1 MRIGDRDGL
10 DAIYD
15 EEAQLILSNRERLY
29 GRRGL
34 TVDAYEVS
42 LLTRKPLFVD
52 GLYMVFYTN
61 QRIVGL
67 RDMTQTE
74 EEQYLDTLRPIDRA
88 KFAGSLG
95 EEHHVLSYV
104 EYPLMEVTR
113 VSKVGTKYLRLM
125 VASDNR
131 RYEFRYRPWGAACRF
146 FSTLLR
152 KEEQK

>member
-1 MRIGDRDGL
+1 MKIGDRDGL

-34 TVDAYEVS
+34 TIDAYEVS

-52 GLYMVFYTN
+52 SLYMVFYTN

-67 RDMTQTE
+67 RDMTE
-74 EEQYLDTLRPIDRA
+74 KEKEQYLGTLSPIDRA
-88 KFAGSLG
+88 KLVGSLG

-104 EYPLMEVTR
+104 EYPLMEITR

-125 VASDNR
+125 VGSDDR
-131 RYEFRYRPWGAACRF
+131 SYEFRYRPWGAACRF
-146 FSTLLR
+146 FSILLR